1 MIITIITFIIVFGIL
16 VLVHEFGHYYFAKRA
31 GILVREFSIGMGP
44 KIWWKQSGGTT
55 YTIRILPL
63 GGYVR
68 LAGADDEDEDELRPG
83 TPVTIQLNDQD
94 QVTNINASQK
104 ATLFQGIPLQIVDS
118 DLVNDLWI
126 KGYVNGDENDLKVYN
141 VAHDALITEHDGTVV
156 QIAPKDV
163 QFNSAS
169 LPARM
174 MTNFAGPMNNFI
186 LSLVVFIILG
196 FLLSGGVPVNSNKI
210 GHVNANSV
218 AARAGLA
225 SGDRIKQVNNTKIK
239 DWTDLSTA
247 ISSHPGEKITVTY
260 EHQGKQHT
268 TTVVP
273 KTVKQS
279 GQKVGQI
286 GILEETDKSFS
297 ARLNFGWQR
306 FVQAGTLIFSVLGH
320 MFTHGFSLNDFGG
333 PVAIYAGTS
342 QATSLGFT
350 GVLNFLA
357 LLSINLGIVNLL
369 PIPALDGGKLLLN
382 IIEAVIRR
390 PIPEK
395 AEGIVTMIGFF
406 LLLVLMILVTW
417 NDIQRYFIR

>member
-16 VLVHEFGHYYFAKRA
+16 VLVHEYGHYYFAKRA

-44 KIWWKQSGGTT
+44 KIWWKRKNGTT

-68 LAGADDEDEDELRPG
+68 LAGADDEDQDELKPG
-83 TPVTIQLNDQD
+83 TPLTIQLNDQD
-94 QVTNINASQK
+94 KVISINASDK
-104 ATLFQGIPLQIVDS
+104 TTLFQGIPLQLVAC
-118 DLVNDLWI
+118 DLEDGLWI
-126 KGYVNGDENDLKVYN
+126 KGYVNGDEDQLKVYS
-141 VAHDALITEHDGTVV
+141 VDHDAMIIERDGTEV
-156 QIAPKDV
+156 QIAPRDV
-163 QFNSAS
+163 QFRSAS

-196 FLLSGGVPVNSNKI
+196 FTLTGVPTNSNQL
-210 GHVNANSV
+210 GQVNAGSV
-218 AARAGLA
+218 AAKAGLKA
-225 SGDRIKQVNNTKIK
+225 NDRIVKVNNQKINN
-239 DWTDLSTA
+239 WTDLSTN
-247 ISSHPGEKITVTY
+247 ISNKPN
-260 EHQGKQHT
+260 
-268 TTVVP
+268 
-273 KTVKQS
+273 KT
-279 GQKVGQI
+279 VGQI
-286 GILEETDKSFS
+286 GIVEKQERSLA
-297 ARLNFGWQR
+297 ARLKFGWQQ
-306 FVQAGTLIFSVLGH
+306 FIQAGTLIFSVLGH
-320 MFTHGFSLNDFGG
+320 MVTHGFSLNDLGG

-342 QATSLGFT
+342 QATSLGIN

-382 IIEAVIRR
+382 IVEAIIRR

-395 AEGIVTMIGFF
+395 AEGIITMIGFLI
-406 LLLVLMILVTW
+406 LLTLMVLVTW

>member
-16 VLVHEFGHYYFAKRA
+16 VLVHEYGHYYFAKRA

-44 KIWWKQSGGTT
+44 KIWWKRKNGTT

-68 LAGADDEDEDELRPG
+68 LAGADDEDQDELKPG
-83 TPVTIQLNDQD
+83 TPLTIQLNDHD
-94 QVTNINASQK
+94 QVTSINASDK
-104 ATLFQGIPLQIVDS
+104 TTLFQGIPLQLIAC
-118 DLVNDLWI
+118 DLENDLWI
-126 KGYVNGDENDLKVYN
+126 KGYVNGDENELKVYQ
-141 VAHDALITEHDGTVV
+141 VDHDAMIIERDGTEV
-156 QIAPKDV
+156 QIAPRDV
-163 QFNSAS
+163 QFRSAS

-186 LSLVVFIILG
+186 LSLLVFIILG
-196 FLLSGGVPVNSNKI
+196 FTLPGVPTNSNQLGEVKA
-210 GHVNANSV
+210 GSV
-218 AARAGLA
+218 AAQAGLVA
-225 SGDRIKQVNNTKIK
+225 GDRIIKVNQQRVNN
-239 DWTDLSTA
+239 WTDLSTT
-247 ISSHPGEKITVTY
+247 ISSKPGKQVMVTY
-260 EHQGKQHT
+260 KRDSQVHRTKLT
-268 TTVVP
+268 P
-273 KTVKQS
+273 KAVER
-279 GQKVGQI
+279 GHQKVGQI
-286 GILEETDKSFS
+286 GIIEQQQTSMA
-297 ARLNFGWQR
+297 ARINFGWQQ

-320 MFTHGFSLNDFGG
+320 MFTHGFSLNDLGG

-342 QATSLGFT
+342 QATSLGIN

-382 IIEAVIRR
+382 IIEAIIRR

-395 AEGIVTMIGFF
+395 AEGIVTMIGFLI
-406 LLLVLMILVTW
+406 LLTLMVLVTW